1 MKRFFA
7 YPFIYL
13 FGLSTLYGQ
22 VEQQSVSRT
31 EELTNKRAGFNLDEI
46 RVRWKKA
53 ALENCAGVPCVVA
66 PPFTCG
72 DKISD
77 IDGNLYNTLK
87 IGEQCWLKE
96 NLKVTRYN
104 DGTLIPDSTSSTF
117 GIATFGVRTSYPSA
131 VVPGGYVATYGYLYN
146 WFAATDSRK
155 LCPAGW
161 KLPTDDEWTILIK
174 SIDPNAVSLSG
185 SGVQSSTAGGAM
197 KTIGTDHWDDT
208 DQFGNYSPTTGTN
221 SSGFSAVGTGYR
233 NKNALNGTNFRGST
247 WWWSATTDPSNSNKA
262 WLRFIN
268 TYQTDVYKNNTRN
281 KPDGLAVRCLKE

>member
-77 IDGNLYNTLK
+77 IDGNSYNTLK
-87 IGEQCWLKE
+87 IGAQCWLKE

-174 SIDPNAVSLSG
+174 SIDPNAVALSG
-185 SGVQSSTAGGAM
+185 AGQQSSTAGGAM
-197 KTIGTDHWDDT
+197 KTIGTNHWADIDG
-208 DQFGNYSPTTGTN
+208 FNWFISGTN

-233 NKNALNGTNFRGST
+233 NKNALNGTNFQGSA

-262 WLRFIN
+262 WLRVVGYN
-268 TYQTDVYKNNTRN
+268 DSRVTKSSTRD
-281 KPDGLAVRCLKE
+281 KPDGISVRCLKE